1 MTKMSLVKL
10 IDLPNFGDERGGLV
24 AIESNHS
31 IPFEVK
37 RLYYIFNTTNKPRG
51 FHAHIDLK
59 QVAICLKGSCRFIL
73 DNGYK
78 KEEVILDSATKGLVI
93 ESLIWR
99 EMHDF
104 SEDCVLL
111 VLASEHFSEQDYIR
125 NYDEFLKVV
134 NKPYIHPLSDV
145 KSKNIGQKTKVW
157 QYSVI
162 FSQAVIGENC
172 NICAHTMI
180 ENDVQIG
187 DNVTIKSGVYVWDG
201 ITLEDNVFIGPCVAF
216 TNDKKPR
223 SKQYPDEFPKT
234 IVEKGATIGANATIL
249 PGIRIGEKA
258 LIGAGAV
265 VTKDVPA
272 NAIVVGNP
280 AIIKGYIEE

>member
-1 MTKMSLVKL
+1 MSLVKL
-10 IDLPNFGDERGGLV
+10 IDLPNLGDERGGLI
-24 AIESNHS
+24 AIESNQS

-37 RLYYIFNTTNKPRG
+37 RLYYIFNTTNMPRG
-51 FHAHIDLK
+51 FHAHLDLK

-73 DNGYK
+73 DDGYK
-78 KEEVILDSATKGLVI
+78 KEEVILNSAAQGLVI
-93 ESLIWR
+93 ESLMWR

-111 VLASEHFSEQDYIR
+111 VLASEHFDEADYIR
-125 NYDEFLKVV
+125 NYDEFLQIV

-145 KSKNIGQKTKVW
+145 RSKNIGQKTKVW

-162 FSQAVIGENC
+162 FPQAVIGENC

-187 DNVTIKSGVYVWDG
+187 NNVTIKSGVYIWDG
-201 ITLEDNVFIGPCVAF
+201 IVLEDNVFIGPCVAF
-216 TNDKKPR
+216 TNDKSPR
-223 SKQYPDEFPKT
+223 SKQYPDEFLQT
-234 IVEKGATIGANATIL
+234 IVENGASIGANATIL
-249 PGIRIGEKA
+249 PGIRIGSKA

-280 AIIKGYIEE
+280 AVLKGYVEE

>member
-1 MTKMSLVKL
+1 MSLIEWIEL
-10 IDLPNFGDERGGLV
+10 PDLGDHRGSLV
-24 AIESNHS
+24 VLESNKNL
-31 IPFEVK
+31 PFEVK
-37 RLYYIFNTTNKPRG
+37 RLYYIFDAKPDVPRG
-51 FHAHIDLK
+51 FHAHKELHQI
-59 QVAICLKGSCRFIL
+59 AFCIKGKCKML
-73 DNGYK
+73 MDNGM
-78 KEEVILDSATKGLVI
+78 ERQEVWIDQSNKGLLI
-93 ESLIWR
+93 PPLIWH

-104 SEDCVLL
+104 SDDCIML
-111 VLASEHFSEQDYIR
+111 VLASDYYDESDYIR
-125 NYDEFLKVV
+125 RYDEFTEFISL
-134 NKPYIHPLSDV
+134 PFIHPLSDV

-180 ENDVQIG
+180 ENDVKIG
-187 DNVTIKSGVYVWDG
+187 DNVTIKSGVYIWDG

-223 SKQYPDEFPKT
+223 SKKYPEEFSET
-234 IVEKGATIGANATIL
+234 IIEKGASIGANATIL
-249 PGIRIGEKA
+249 PGIRIGENA
-258 LIGAGAV
+258 LVGAGAV

>member
-1 MTKMSLVKL
+1 MSLVKL

-24 AIESNHS
+24 AIESNQS
-31 IPFEVK
+31 IPFDVK
-37 RLYYIFNTTNKPRG
+37 RLYYIFNTSQKPRG

-73 DNGYK
+73 DNGST
-78 KEEVILDSATKGLVI
+78 KEEVVLDNPTQGLVI
-93 ESLIWR
+93 EGLIWR

-111 VLASEHFSEQDYIR
+111 VLASEHFTEQDYIR
-125 NYDEFLKVV
+125 NYDEFLRVV
-134 NKPYIHPLSDV
+134 NQPYIHPLSDV

-162 FSQAVIGENC
+162 FPQAVIGENC

-187 DNVTIKSGVYVWDG
+187 NNVTIKSGVYVWDG
-201 ITLEDNVFIGPCVAF
+201 ITLEDNVFVGPSVTF
-216 TNDKKPR
+216 TNDKTPR
-223 SKQYPDEFPKT
+223 SKQYPDEFLKT
-234 IVEKGATIGANATIL
+234 IVEQGASIGGNATIL
-249 PGIRIGEKA
+249 PGIRIGRNA
-258 LIGAGAV
+258 LVGAGAV
-265 VTKDVPA
+265 VTKDVPE

-280 AIIKGYIEE
+280 AIIKGYVK